1 MTTVGYSVDVYV
13 CIMHRSQA
21 VPCIRISSSLGGA
34 LDNNTRGST
43 ALLRSPTDVPCP
55 LLLQISRMYPD
66 SSDHLQANASLIGI
80 VIASHDS
87 LCTICASHTAVAFAT
102 AASRTSAAAGCAHTL
117 CRYFKRL
124 ALFAA
129 WPISRNQPASPLTC
143 EHLDVRPTIR
153 ERAGQRLLLRIQ
165 QDNTSAR
172 HLTA

>member
-43 ALLRSPTDVPCP
+43 ALLRSPTGVPFP
-55 LLLQISRMYPD
+55 LLLQISMLYPD
-66 SSDHLQANASLIGI
+66 SSDHLQANASLSGI

-87 LCTICASHTAVAFAT
+87 LGKICSSHTAVAFAT
-102 AASRTSAAAGCAHTL
+102 AASRKSAAAGCAHTL
-117 CRYFKRL
+117 RRYFKRL
-124 ALFAA
+124 ALLAA
-129 WPISRNQPASPLTC
+129 WPIGRNPPASPLTC

-153 ERAGQRLLLRIQ
+153 ERVGQRLLLRIQ
-165 QDNTSAR
+165 QTNTSA
-172 HLTA
+172 

>member
-55 LLLQISRMYPD
+55 LLLQISRIYLDIMI
-66 SSDHLQANASLIGI
+66 SDHLQANASLSGI

-87 LCTICASHTAVAFAT
+87 LGTICSSHTAVAFAT
-102 AASRTSAAAGCAHTL
+102 AASRKSAAAGCAHT
-117 CRYFKRL
+117 
-124 ALFAA
+124 
-129 WPISRNQPASPLTC
+129 
-143 EHLDVRPTIR
+143 
-153 ERAGQRLLLRIQ
+153 
-165 QDNTSAR
+165 
-172 HLTA
+172 